1 MITITDN
8 SYRTVL
14 TLRQDDITVTI
25 PYDKTR
31 KTLYLD
37 MDVDWMKS
45 RLLDEYLG
53 KPDDIFDW
61 FLAGDT
67 SLLCKRLTKAVNEGF
82 KVTVTYLDNTNV
94 QISKR
99 NIESIPGIIARYED
113 LSMIEAV
120 CIKNN
125 IYIKLEVHINEAAEI
140 ETKISCDNNA
150 FISIDEVSAI
160 INSVNATLSEI
171 IKAIG
176 ENNA

>member
-14 TLRQDDITVTI
+14 TLKQDDITVTI
-25 PYDKTR
+25 PYDKNR

-82 KVTVTYLDNTNV
+82 TVIVTYQDNTNV
-94 QISKR
+94 QIGMK
-99 NIESIPGIIARYED
+99 NIETIPGVIARYEY
-113 LSMIEAV
+113 LSMIKAF
-120 CIKNN
+120 CIKND
-125 IYIKLEVHINEAAEI
+125 IYIKLEVHIDEDAEI
-140 ETKISCDNNA
+140 ETKISCDNNS
-150 FISIDEVSAI
+150 FISTDEMSTI